1 MHILPLTQ
9 CPSPQTLSPWKSFKS
24 DTHLKRRN
32 AAEGLGCEIQLH
44 GSLQML
50 TRVKTLHTEKHSL
63 YDDEISQSAHS
74 PKVRVA
80 VHLCSSNLMEI
91 RPVHDLEQILC

>member
-1 MHILPLTQ
+1 
-9 CPSPQTLSPWKSFKS
+9 
-24 DTHLKRRN
+24 
-32 AAEGLGCEIQLH
+32 
-44 GSLQML
+44 ML

-80 VHLCSSNLMEI
+80 VHLCSSDLMEI